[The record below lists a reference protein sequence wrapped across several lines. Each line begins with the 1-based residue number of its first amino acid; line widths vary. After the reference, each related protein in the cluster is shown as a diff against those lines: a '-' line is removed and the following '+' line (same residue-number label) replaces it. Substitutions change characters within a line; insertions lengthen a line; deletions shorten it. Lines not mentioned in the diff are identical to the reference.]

1 VVEVMEVGCGKKET
15 WEARPEWRWRR
26 SQNAD
31 ESVGHLLR
39 FIGAADKRK
48 RGQQWHAGFEKK
60 VEKVNEIKAD
70 KLEAGRFR

>member
-1 VVEVMEVGCGKKET
+1 
-15 WEARPEWRWRR
+15 
-26 SQNAD
+26 
-31 ESVGHLLR
+31 LR